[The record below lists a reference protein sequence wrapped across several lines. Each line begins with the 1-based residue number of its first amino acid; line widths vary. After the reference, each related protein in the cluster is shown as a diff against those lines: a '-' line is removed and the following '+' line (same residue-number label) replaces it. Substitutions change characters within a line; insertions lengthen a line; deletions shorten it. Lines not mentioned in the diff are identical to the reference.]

1 MKVKAKKCKGTG
13 QATNSGCGREVLNR
27 IYGLCE
33 PCYYDWLLNTGA
45 GRIKLAKSTLQ
56 GKRNYEKKIETE
68 KKDER
73 RSLNIVKQSLKSH
86 SDWLKDLQV
95 VFNKFIRQRDNGL
108 PCISCGGLG
117 GKRDCGHMFS
127 IGGNPELRFDEV
139 NSNSQCVRCNQHNH
153 GAIADYM
160 INLPKKVGQ
169 KEFEALLERR
179 GKPLKLTI
187 PEIKEKIK
195 YYKQKT
201 KELWQV

>member
-1 MKVKAKKCKGTG
+1 MKAKKCKGTG
-13 QATNSGCGREVLNR
+13 KAIGHGCGYEFKKRTH
-27 IYGLCE
+27 GLCQR
-33 PCYYDWLLNTGA
+33 CYINWLLNTEE
-45 GRIKLAKSTLQ
+45 GREKMKRSTLQ
-56 GKRNYEKKIETE
+56 AKRNIERVKSREKKEA
-68 KKDER
+68 KD
-73 RSLNIVKQSLKSH
+73 KLKSH

-95 VFNKFIRQRDNGL
+95 VFNKFIRLRDAGL

-117 GKRDCGHMFS
+117 GKRDCGHLFS
-127 IGGNPELRFDEV
+127 VGGNPELRFDEV

-187 PEIKEKIK
+187 PEIEEKIK
-195 YYKQKT
+195 HYKLKI
-201 KELWQV
+201 KEL